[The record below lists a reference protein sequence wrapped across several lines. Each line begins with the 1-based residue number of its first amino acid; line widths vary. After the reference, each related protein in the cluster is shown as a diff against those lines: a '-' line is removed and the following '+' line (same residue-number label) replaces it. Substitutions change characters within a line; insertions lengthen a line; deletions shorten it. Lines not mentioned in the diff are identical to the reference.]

1 MLLKKLSPFLLLSI
15 GILLFSEC
23 SKTPMMSPA
32 PILPSPPQSLA
43 DTTPIVTDANFYTVT
58 GNDSTSAKGEIL
70 MALNSKTDG
79 KLFFLD
85 QRGSIKREVSVGT
98 DVENLQKWNINGQV
112 RYTYFHSEGIS
123 TLDGTTGTEL
133 GYEMVCDSSLN
144 ILDSVKLLSFG
155 NIDANLQNKLDV
167 HEFILL
173 GDKHYIYE
181 TYYKELPLNIPDSLH
196 PAAGVKVAAC
206 IIQEAL
212 NGEVVFQWDGS
223 QYPELYS
230 ASQEN
235 NNFSDTSTLL
245 DYMHL
250 NSICVD
256 SLDNNLVVSFRN
268 LNEIVKLNRQT
279 GQIMWRLGGNHSDF
293 PLTQDQVFLRQHY
306 PRLIE
311 NDQTLIVLD
320 NGHDS
325 LRAYSRILEFQ
336 LNESTKTINS
346 FKAFTIPDNFIQFAG
361 SVKKEGNEYFIGGGS
376 ANYSLQVNY
385 VTGQELM
392 RMSLKYP
399 SYRAL
404 KY

>member
-1 MLLKKLSPFLLLSI
+1 MEFRKLHQTLPFLIFS
-15 GILLFSEC
+15 ILLWGC
-23 SKTPMMSPA
+23 DKTSPA
-32 PILPSPPQSLA
+32 SPSPTPPA
-43 DTTPIVTDANFYTVT
+43 TVTTTDNTPLVTDADFYSVT
-58 GNDSTSAKGEIL
+58 GNDSTSLKGEIL

-85 QRGSIKREVSVGT
+85 QRGSIKREVSVGA
-98 DVENLQKWNINGQV
+98 DVENLQKWTINGQV
-112 RYTYFHSEGIS
+112 RYTYFHTEGVS

-144 ILDSVKLLSFG
+144 ILDSVKFLSFG
-155 NIDANLQNKLDV
+155 KIDANIQNKLDV

-181 TYYKELPLNIPDSLH
+181 TYYEETPNNIPDSLH
-196 PAAGVKVAAC
+196 PAAGVRVAAC
-206 IIQEAL
+206 IIQEVL
-212 NGEVVFQWDGS
+212 NGEVVFQWDGT

-230 ASQEN
+230 ASMEN
-235 NNFSDTSTLL
+235 NNFSDTATLL

-256 SLDNNLVVSFRN
+256 SLDNNLIVSFRN
-268 LNEIVKLNRQT
+268 LNEIVKLDRQT
-279 GQIMWRLGGNHSDF
+279 GQIIWRLGGINSDF
-293 PLTQDQVFLRQHY
+293 ILTPDQIFLRQHY

-311 NDQTLIVLD
+311 SGKTLILLD

-336 LNESTKTINS
+336 LNQNAKTISS
-346 FKAFTIPDNFIQFAG
+346 FKSFTIPDHFIQFAG

-376 ANYSLQVNY
+376 ADYSLQVDY
-385 VTGQELM
+385 TTGQELM
-392 RMSLKYP
+392 RMSLKYS

>member
-1 MLLKKLSPFLLLSI
+1 MNSAPPVI
-15 GILLFSEC
+15 T
-23 SKTPMMSPA
+23 TPPA
-32 PILPSPPQSLA
+32 VV
-43 DTTPIVTDANFYTVT
+43 DTTPIIIDANFYSVS

-70 MALNSKTDG
+70 MAINSKTNG

-85 QRGSIKREVSVGT
+85 QRGSIKREVSVGK
-98 DVENLQKWNINGQV
+98 DVENLQKWNVNGVV
-112 RYTYFHSEGIS
+112 RYTYFHTEGIS
-123 TLDGTTGTEL
+123 TLEGTAGTEL
-133 GYEMVCDSSLN
+133 GYEMVCDSNLN
-144 ILDSVKLLSFG
+144 ILDSVKMQSFG
-155 NIDANLQNKLDV
+155 TVDANLQNKLDV
-167 HEFILL
+167 HEFIFLA
-173 GDKHYIYE
+173 DKHYIYE
-181 TYYKELPLNIPDSLH
+181 TYYRETPNNIPDSLH

-206 IIQEAL
+206 IIQEVL
-212 NGEVVFQWDGS
+212 NDEVVFQWDGT

-235 NNFSDTSTLL
+235 NDFSDTSALL

-256 SLDNNLVVSFRN
+256 SLDNNLIVSFRN
-268 LNEIVKLNRQT
+268 LNEIVKLNHQT
-279 GQIMWRLGGNHSDF
+279 GQIIWRLGGNHSDF
-293 PLTQDQVFLRQHY
+293 VLTQDQIFLRQHY

-311 NDQTLIVLD
+311 NGQTLILLD

-336 LNESTKTINS
+336 LNQGTKMINNFKS
-346 FKAFTIPDNFIQFAG
+346 FSIPDNFIQFAG

-376 ANYSLQVNY
+376 AKYSLQVNY
-385 VTGQELM
+385 TTGQELM
-392 RMSLKYP
+392 RMNLKYS

>member
-1 MLLKKLSPFLLLSI
+1 MEFKKLPHNLCLFICSI
-15 GILLFSEC
+15 LFFGC
-23 SKTPMMSPA
+23 DKTSPA
-32 PILPSPPQSLA
+32 RPTPSPSLPMEPSLDTVITIDA
-43 DTTPIVTDANFYTVT
+43 DFYSVT
-58 GNDSTSAKGEIL
+58 GYDSTSPKGEIL

-85 QRGSIKREVSVGT
+85 QRGSIKREISVGT
-98 DVENLQKWNINGQV
+98 DVENLQKWTINGQV
-112 RYTYFHSEGIS
+112 RYTYFHTEGVS
-123 TLDGTTGTEL
+123 TLDGITGSEL

-155 NIDANLQNKLDV
+155 NIDANIQDKLDV

-181 TYYKELPLNIPDSLH
+181 TYYEETPNNIPDSLH
-196 PAAGVKVAAC
+196 PSSGVKVAAC
-206 IIQEAL
+206 IIQEVL
-212 NGEVVFQWDGS
+212 NGSVVFQWDGT

-230 ASQEN
+230 ASVEN
-235 NNFSDTSTLL
+235 NNFSDTATLL
-245 DYMHL
+245 DYMHM

-256 SLDNNLVVSFRN
+256 SLDNNLIVSFRN

-279 GQIMWRLGGNHSDF
+279 GQIIWRLGGNKTDF
-293 PLTQDQVFLRQHY
+293 ALTQNEIFLRQHY

-311 NDQTLIVLD
+311 NGQTLIVLD
-320 NGHDS
+320 NGQDS
-325 LRAYSRILEFQ
+325 IRAYSRILEFQ
-336 LNESTKTINS
+336 LNQNSMTISS
-346 FKAFTIPDNFIQFAG
+346 FKSFNIPDHFIQFAG

-376 ANYSLQVNY
+376 ADYSLQVNY
-385 VTGQELM
+385 TTGQELM
-392 RMSLKYP
+392 RMNLKYS

>member
-1 MLLKKLSPFLLLSI
+1 MKLKSSVILANSI
-15 GILLFSEC
+15 AIIFFTGC
-23 SKTPMMSPA
+23 AK
-32 PILPSPPQSLA
+32 
-43 DTTPIVTDANFYTVT
+43 TTPANPEPMPTPSNNIQTVSDTITTDANFYSVA
-58 GNDSTSAKGEIL
+58 GNDSSSLKGEIL

-112 RYTYFHSEGIS
+112 RYTYFHTEGVS
-123 TLDGTTGTEL
+123 TLDGSTASEL

-144 ILDSVKLLSFG
+144 ILDSVKLISHG
-155 NIDANLQNKLDV
+155 NINASVQDKLDV

-181 TYYKELPLNIPDSLH
+181 TYYEETPNNIPDSLH
-196 PAAGVKVAAC
+196 PATGVKVAAC

-212 NGEVVFQWDGS
+212 NGAVVFQWDAT
-223 QYPELYS
+223 QYPEFYG
-230 ASQEN
+230 ASVEN
-235 NNFSDTSTLL
+235 NNFSTTATMQ
-245 DYMHL
+245 DYMHM

-256 SLDNNLVVSFRN
+256 STDNNLIVSFRN
-268 LNEIVKLNRQT
+268 LNEIVKLDRQS
-279 GQIMWRLGGNHSDF
+279 GQIIWRLGGKNSDYA
-293 PLTQDQVFLRQHY
+293 LTTDQVFLRQHY

-311 NDQTLIVLD
+311 NGQTLIFLD
-320 NGHDS
+320 NGQDS
-325 LRAYSRILEFQ
+325 IRAYSRILEFQ
-336 LNESTKTINS
+336 LNQNTRTVSGFKS
-346 FKAFTIPDNFIQFAG
+346 FIIPDNFIQYAG

-376 ANYSLQVNY
+376 ADYSLQVNY
-385 VTGQELM
+385 VTNQELM
-392 RMSLKYP
+392 RMSLKYS

>member
-1 MLLKKLSPFLLLSI
+1 MLMKKFTPILLLPI
-15 GILLFSEC
+15 FILLFSKC
-23 SKTPMMSPA
+23 AKTSPA
-32 PILPSPPQSLA
+32 NPEPAPPTSNQSLG
-43 DTTPIVTDANFYTVT
+43 DTTPIVTDANFYSVT
-58 GNDSTSAKGEIL
+58 GDDTTSAKGEIL
-70 MALNSKTDG
+70 MALNSSTDG

-112 RYTYFHSEGIS
+112 RYTYFHSEGNT

-181 TYYKELPLNIPDSLH
+181 TYYKELPNNIPDSLH
-196 PAAGVKVAAC
+196 PAVGVQVAAC
-206 IIQEAL
+206 IIQEVL
-212 NGEVVFQWDGS
+212 NGEVVFQWDGTK
-223 QYPELYS
+223 YPELYS

-235 NNFSDTSTLL
+235 NHFSDSTTLL

-268 LNEIVKLNRQT
+268 LNEIVKLDRQT
-279 GQIMWRLGGNHSDF
+279 GQIIWRLGGNHSDF
-293 PLTQDQVFLRQHY
+293 ALSPDQIFLRQHY

-311 NDQTLIVLD
+311 NGKTLIFLD

-336 LNESTKTINS
+336 LNQSTKTINS
-346 FKAFTIPDNFIQFAG
+346 FKAFIIPDNFIQFAG

-376 ANYSLQVNY
+376 ANYSLQVDY
-385 VTGQELM
+385 TTGHELM
-392 RMSLKYP
+392 RMSLRYS

>member
-1 MLLKKLSPFLLLSI
+1 MEFKKLPHILCLFICSI
-15 GILLFSEC
+15 LFFGC
-23 SKTPMMSPA
+23 DKTSPA
-32 PILPSPPQSLA
+32 RPTPSPSLPMEPSLDTVITIDA
-43 DTTPIVTDANFYTVT
+43 DFYSVT
-58 GNDSTSAKGEIL
+58 GYDSTSPKGEIL

-85 QRGSIKREVSVGT
+85 QRGSIKREISVGT
-98 DVENLQKWNINGQV
+98 DVENLQKWTINGQV
-112 RYTYFHSEGIS
+112 RYTYFHTEGVS
-123 TLDGTTGTEL
+123 TLDGITGSEL

-155 NIDANLQNKLDV
+155 NIDANIQDKLDV

-181 TYYKELPLNIPDSLH
+181 TYYEETPNNIPDSLH
-196 PAAGVKVAAC
+196 PSSGVKVAAC
-206 IIQEAL
+206 IIQEVL
-212 NGEVVFQWDGS
+212 NGSVVFQWDGT

-230 ASQEN
+230 ASVEN
-235 NNFSDTSTLL
+235 NNFSDTATLL
-245 DYMHL
+245 DYMHM

-256 SLDNNLVVSFRN
+256 SLDNNLIVSFRN

-279 GQIMWRLGGNHSDF
+279 GQIIWRLGGNKTDF
-293 PLTQDQVFLRQHY
+293 ALTQNEIFLRQHY

-311 NDQTLIVLD
+311 NGQTLIVLD
-320 NGHDS
+320 NGQDS
-325 LRAYSRILEFQ
+325 IRAYSRILEFQ
-336 LNESTKTINS
+336 LNQNSMTISS
-346 FKAFTIPDNFIQFAG
+346 FKSFNIPDHFIQFAG

-376 ANYSLQVNY
+376 ADYSLQVNY
-385 VTGQELM
+385 TTGQELM
-392 RMSLKYP
+392 RMNLKYS

>member
-1 MLLKKLSPFLLLSI
+1 
-15 GILLFSEC
+15 
-23 SKTPMMSPA
+23 
-32 PILPSPPQSLA
+32 
-43 DTTPIVTDANFYTVT
+43 
-58 GNDSTSAKGEIL
+58 

-98 DVENLQKWNINGQV
+98 EVENLQKWNINGQV

-123 TLDGTTGTEL
+123 TLDGSTGTEL
-133 GYEMVCDSSLN
+133 GYEMVSDSNLD

-181 TYYKELPLNIPDSLH
+181 TYYEELPSNIPDSLH
-196 PAAGVKVAAC
+196 PAVGVKVAAC
-206 IIQEAL
+206 IIQEVL
-212 NGEVVFQWDGS
+212 NGEVAFQWDGT

-235 NNFSDTSTLL
+235 NNFRDPTTLL

-268 LNEIVKLNRQT
+268 LNEIVKIDRQT
-279 GQIMWRLGGNHSDF
+279 GQIIWRLGGNHSDF
-293 PLTQDQVFLRQHY
+293 ALSQDQIFLRQHY

-311 NDQTLIVLD
+311 NGKTLIFLD

-336 LNESTKTINS
+336 LNQSTKTINS
-346 FKAFTIPDNFIQFAG
+346 FKSFTIPDNFIQFAG

-376 ANYSLQVNY
+376 ANYSLQINY
-385 VTGQELM
+385 TTGRELM
-392 RMSLKYP
+392 RMSQKYS

>member
-1 MLLKKLSPFLLLSI
+1 MEFKKAPQ
-15 GILLFSEC
+15 ILLYLICTILFVGC
-23 SKTPMMSPA
+23 AKTSP
-32 PILPSPPQSLA
+32 PNPSPTSLSGQTSMDTAITIDA
-43 DTTPIVTDANFYTVT
+43 DFYSVS
-58 GNDSTSAKGEIL
+58 GNDSSSPRGEIL

-98 DVENLQKWNINGQV
+98 DVENLQKWTINGQV
-112 RYTYFHSEGIS
+112 RYTYFHTEGIS

-155 NIDANLQNKLDV
+155 KIDANVQDKLDV

-181 TYYKELPLNIPDSLH
+181 TYYAETPHNIPDSLH
-196 PAAGVKVAAC
+196 PAAGVRVAAC
-206 IIQEAL
+206 IIQEVL
-212 NGEVVFQWDGS
+212 NGEVVFQWDGT
-223 QYPELYS
+223 QYPELFS
-230 ASQEN
+230 ASMEN
-235 NNFSDTSTLL
+235 NNFGDTTTLL

-256 SLDNNLVVSFRN
+256 STDNNLIVSFRN

-279 GQIMWRLGGNHSDF
+279 GQIIWRLGGNNSDF
-293 PLTQDQVFLRQHY
+293 ALTPDQIFLRQHY

-311 NDQTLIVLD
+311 NGKTLIFLD

-336 LNESTKTINS
+336 LNQNSKTISS
-346 FKAFTIPDNFIQFAG
+346 FKSFTIPDNFIQFAG
-361 SVKKEGNEYFIGGGS
+361 SVKKEGNQYFIGGGS
-376 ANYSLQVNY
+376 ANYSLQVDY
-385 VTGQELM
+385 TTGQELM
-392 RMSLKYP
+392 RMTLKYS